1 MNKKLALA
9 KIISKLK
16 LEIPLRNVFNVSG
29 DKINILAYHRI
40 LDDSHG
46 FSGDKE
52 LISATKNDFEWQVKY
67 IKKHYNAITFS
78 ELFACIEGQKS
89 LPKNPVIITFDDGFI
104 DNFTN
109 AYQIL
114 LENSIPATFFIS
126 TDYIGKKGTF
136 WFDFVAIAIKNLP
149 DGNYKNSKH
158 NIQFEINDIDDSK
171 TKVIYILLSKM
182 KLIKNSERLE
192 LIHWLEEIYNPTSI
206 SNEIMTWD
214 NVREMA
220 SNGMEIG
227 SHSVSHPILSQLSA
241 SELKKEIIES
251 KLEIQEQLHI
261 DCNVIAYPVG
271 GKNAFNKDV
280 EKLVEENYNFGC
292 SYISGVNTKKNIDY
306 YSLKRL
312 HIERD
317 TSKAMF
323 KLLLACPSI
332 FA

>member
-1 MNKKLALA
+1 MNKKLILS

-16 LEIPLRNVFNVSG
+16 LEIPLRNAFNISG

-67 IKKHYNAITFS
+67 IKQHYNAITFS
-78 ELFACIEGQKS
+78 ELFACIEGKKS

-114 LENSIPATFFIS
+114 RENSIPGTFFVS
-126 TDYIGKKGTF
+126 TDYIGKEGTF
-136 WFDFVAIAIKNLP
+136 WFDFVAIAINNLP
-149 DGNYKNSKH
+149 AGDYENAKHDIKFTIGNLDNNKQ
-158 NIQFEINDIDDSK
+158 IIR
-171 TKVIYILLSKM
+171 TLLSKM
-182 KLIKNSERLE
+182 KRIKNNERLE
-192 LIHWLEEIYNPTSI
+192 LIHWLKEIYNPANI
-206 SNEIMTWD
+206 SNEIMTWE

-220 SNGMEIG
+220 NNGMEIG

-241 SELKKEIIES
+241 SDLNKEIIES

-292 SYISGVNTKKNIDY
+292 SYISGVNTKNNMDY